1 MQLIECAREAG
12 VTPDTLR
19 HYLRVGL
26 VIPDGRGANG
36 YRAFS
41 ERSVARVRFIRNALA
56 LGFTLKD
63 AEEFVEM
70 SQRGTSPCPRAR
82 ALLSERL
89 DEQARRL
96 KEATELH
103 LRMQQADRDWTR
115 LPDGIPDGHSVC
127 SLIEGAAAD
136 VKAMLIKVHRCRF
149 SNVIRR

>member
-63 AEEFVEM
+63 AAEFVEM

-115 LPDGIPDGHSVC
+115 LPDGVPDGHSVC

-136 VKAMLIKVHRCRF
+136 VQRKSVRAKSSRVRA
-149 SNVIRR
+149 